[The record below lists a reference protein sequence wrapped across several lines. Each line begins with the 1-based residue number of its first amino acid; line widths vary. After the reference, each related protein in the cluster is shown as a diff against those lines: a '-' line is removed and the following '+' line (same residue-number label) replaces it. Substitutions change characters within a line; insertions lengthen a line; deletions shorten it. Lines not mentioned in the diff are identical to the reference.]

1 MIDINFGNLFTVELL
16 HSYYKDQLCPDFNI
30 SVSNQTAN
38 FLGGHRIITR
48 QHFNQLIT
56 GVNCINN
63 ITPPKP
69 FTPIDAGAQFT
80 FFMQLNNPVFFNYTN
95 LTSTAPGKIYYFTNR
110 NNNVSN
116 GKSFL
121 SGKIGTYNAAN
132 TYAPGDLAVNGSGT
146 VYRAIGSSKP
156 GNTFDL
162 SHTDHWMAIDNNQ
175 YLTDKDALQWLPS
188 VSVYQLGALQSSVSI
203 SVLGYDMGAATYTQS
218 VFSKTIAFA
227 NPVSSFTLDLSSLQP
242 GKYSLTIN
250 GIQQWIYIN
259 DELANGKIFAVIDIF
274 NDAAPASCNLLDGSG
289 ALLNPA
295 PHYSICFLNRATIW
309 KYILASNQPGDI
321 NDTANLYHFA
331 NPASVIT
338 SLTPIPLSNKALN
351 LKLTLNSHDYSP
363 IACADPQRLVTITK
377 GTDTY
382 PCSEIFLNF

>member
-30 SVSNQTAN
+30 SASNQTVKT
-38 FLGGHRIITR
+38 LGGHQIIAR
-48 QHFNQLIT
+48 QYYNQLIAGANCDT
-56 GVNCINN
+56 KVN
-63 ITPPKP
+63 PLKP
-69 FTPIDAGAQFT
+69 FIAIEEGTQFT

-95 LTSTAPGKIYYFTNR
+95 LSSTAPGKIYYFTNR
-110 NNNVSN
+110 NNNISN
-116 GKSFL
+116 GKTFL
-121 SGKIGTYNAAN
+121 TSKITAYNAAN
-132 TYAPGDLAVNGSGT
+132 TYAPGDLALNGGGT
-146 VYRAIGSSKP
+146 SYRAISSSKP
-156 GNTFDL
+156 GNSFDL
-162 SHTDHWMAIDNNQ
+162 SNTDHWVAIDNNQ
-175 YLTDKDALQWLPS
+175 YLSDNDVLQWMPS
-188 VSVYQLGALQSSVSI
+188 ISVYQLGPPQASVSI
-203 SVLGYDMGAATYTQS
+203 SVLAYDSITTAYTQS
-218 VFSKTIAFA
+218 VLSKTIAFA
-227 NPVSSFTLDLSSLQP
+227 NPASSFTLDLSFLQP

-250 GIQQWIYIN
+250 GVQQWIYIN
-259 DELANGKIFAVIDIF
+259 DELTDGKTFAVIDIF
-274 NDAAPASCNLLDGSG
+274 NDAAPVSSTLLDGSG

-295 PHYSICFLNRATIW
+295 PHYSIYFLSRATIW
-309 KYILASNQPGDI
+309 KYILASNQPGNI

-351 LKLTLNSHDYSP
+351 LKLTLNNHDYSP